1 MKIADANLNFS
12 ASHRYSQQWQVEER
26 LRYQIGTPS
35 TATGAGGAN
44 PARGAAVLPT
54 DSVSL
59 SSAGLAAQTGDMPLT
74 DRNQLQL
81 TLIQMMLEMLTGHKA
96 KLFSLADLTAPSQ
109 DASLPAPGETSSST
123 TTAPAS
129 AGYGL
134 DYQYLESYTEREQT
148 DWAASGVV
156 HTADGQEIHFDLSL
170 QMQYSYQETSQ
181 VHIQAGD
188 RLATQDP
195 LVLNFGGSA
204 AELTNQKFQFDLNND
219 GQQENMA
226 FATGGSGF
234 LVLDKNG
241 NGKID
246 NGSELFGPSS
256 GNGYGELAAY
266 DEDHNGWIDA
276 GDRVFSQLQVL
287 SKNAQGQ
294 DQLRSLHDLG
304 IGALSLAASPTPF
317 AIKDEQNQLLA
328 QVRNTG
334 LFLQEDG
341 KAGTMQ
347 QLDLAA

>member
-1 MKIADANLNFS
+1 
-12 ASHRYSQQWQVEER
+12 
-26 LRYQIGTPS
+26 
-35 TATGAGGAN
+35 
-44 PARGAAVLPT
+44 
-54 DSVSL
+54 
-59 SSAGLAAQTGDMPLT
+59 
-74 DRNQLQL
+74 
-81 TLIQMMLEMLTGHKA
+81 MLEMLTGHKA
-96 KLFSLADLTAPSQ
+96 KLFSLADLTAPGQ
-109 DASLPAPGETSSST
+109 NASLPVPGETSSSA

-134 DYQYLESYTEREQT
+134 DYQYRESHTEREQT

>member
-12 ASHRYSQQWQVEER
+12 TSHRYSQQWQVEER
-26 LRYQIGTPS
+26 LRYQIGTPP
-35 TATGAGGAN
+35 AAEGTGAASPSPG
-44 PARGAAVLPT
+44 PT

-59 SSAGLAAQTGDMPLT
+59 SSAGLAAQTGELSVT

-109 DASLPAPGETSSST
+109 DASLPAPAQASST
-123 TTAPAS
+123 STTAPAS

-134 DYQYLESYTEREQT
+134 DYQYRESYAEREQT

-170 QMQYSYQETSQ
+170 QMQHSYQETSQ
-181 VHIQAGD
+181 VRIQAGD

-219 GQQENMA
+219 GHMENLA

-246 NGSELFGPSS
+246 NGSELFGPTS

-276 GDRVFSQLQVL
+276 GDRVFNRLQVL
-287 SKNAQGQ
+287 SKDAQGR

-304 IGALSLAASPTPF
+304 IGALSLASAATPF
-317 AIKDEQNQLLA
+317 AIKDEENQLQA
-328 QVRNTG
+328 QVRSTG
-334 LFLQEDG
+334 VFLQEDG

>member
-1 MKIADANLNFS
+1 MKIADANLIFS
-12 ASHRYSQQWQVEER
+12 TSHRYSQQWQVEER
-26 LRYQIGTPS
+26 LRYQIGTPP
-35 TATGAGGAN
+35 AAGGTGTAS
-44 PARGAAVLPT
+44 PSPGPT

-59 SSAGLAAQTGDMPLT
+59 SSAGLAAQTGELSVT

-96 KLFSLADLTAPSQ
+96 KLFSLADLTAPGQ
-109 DASLPAPGETSSST
+109 DASLPAPAQASSSS

-134 DYQYLESYTEREQT
+134 DYQYRESYAEREQT

-181 VHIQAGD
+181 VRIQAGD

-219 GQQENMA
+219 GRMENLA

-246 NGSELFGPSS
+246 NGSELFGPTS

-266 DEDHNGWIDA
+266 DEDHNGWINA
-276 GDRVFSQLQVL
+276 GDRVFNRLQVL
-287 SKNAQGQ
+287 SKDAQGR

-304 IGALSLAASPTPF
+304 IGALSLASAATPF
-317 AIKDEQNQLLA
+317 AIKDEENQLQA
-328 QVRNTG
+328 QVRSTG
-334 LFLQEDG
+334 VFLQEDG

>member
-1 MKIADANLNFS
+1 MKIADASLNFS

-26 LRYQIGTPS
+26 LRYQIGTPPS
-35 TATGAGGAN
+35 VTGTGGAN

-96 KLFSLADLTAPSQ
+96 KLFSLADLTAPGQ
-109 DASLPAPGETSSST
+109 DASLPAPGETSSSA

-134 DYQYLESYTEREQT
+134 DYQYRESYTEREQT

-328 QVRNTG
+328 QVRNTS

>member
-12 ASHRYSQQWQVEER
+12 TSHRYSQQWQVEER
-26 LRYQIGTPS
+26 LRYQIGTPP
-35 TATGAGGAN
+35 AAGGTGAASPSPG
-44 PARGAAVLPT
+44 PT

-59 SSAGLAAQTGDMPLT
+59 SSAGQAAQTGELSVT

-109 DASLPAPGETSSST
+109 DASLPAPAQASSTSS

-134 DYQYLESYTEREQT
+134 DYQYRESYAEREQT

-181 VHIQAGD
+181 VRIQAGD

-219 GQQENMA
+219 GHMENLA
-226 FATGGSGF
+226 FATGGSGL

-246 NGSELFGPSS
+246 NGSELFGPTS